1 MAGPQQSQ
9 AKPFWSELER
19 YLRSFHADLSTS
31 VAPGG
36 FPEGGSWWFRQVE
49 GSLHFTGDEWRSYQ
63 RLLQDAYRRF
73 SRDTDLSRA
82 AIDSALKDAI
92 FAVADIRG
100 NRDRE
105 AEVRIRGA
113 VDEVRAFIE
122 GPGDEYECW
131 VEVEGL
137 EEASLPAKF
146 GTTHFAV
153 VGDEHVDHLESII
166 RDKHVA
172 GRARKIEG
180 IGQFIGDS
188 RGRTVA
194 AQRVKARDRK
204 AALLVAVREMSVTLE
219 SLNFFADVIPY
230 NHARLRIADGGS
242 GRGSSL
248 RVAIADGGSFL
259 LSPKGRVPWGFSL
272 EGLRELAGVPREA
285 LRRVEALRCKDDR
298 SEVEEL
304 LLRAVRWVGRA
315 VAAERLED
323 GFLFSWIALDCIT
336 RPEEG
341 TSIGSTVALR
351 SAHVL
356 RGQNGVQDGL
366 RRQIWR
372 LYRVR
377 CDLVHDGSL
386 EVVEDDRAAIQAI
399 ALDTVVWA
407 LISPDVEG
415 AATLDELE
423 AFFVRVLAGEP
434 T

>member
-9 AKPFWSELER
+9 AKPFWSEFER
-19 YLRSFHADLSTS
+19 YLRSFYAGLSNT
-31 VAPGG
+31 VGPGG
-36 FPEGGSWWFRQVE
+36 FPEGGSWWSRQAE
-49 GSLHFTGDEWRSYQ
+49 GTLHFTADEWRGYQ

-100 NRDRE
+100 NRERE

-137 EEASLPAKF
+137 EEASLPAQF
-146 GTTHFAV
+146 GTTRFAV
-153 VGDEHVDHLESII
+153 LGEAQIDHLENIV
-166 RDKHVA
+166 REKHA
-172 GRARKIEG
+172 GGRVQKIES
-180 IGQFIGDS
+180 IRRSIGDS
-188 RGRTVA
+188 RGRPVA
-194 AQRVKARDRK
+194 VQRVRARDRR
-204 AALLVAVREMSVTLE
+204 AALLLAEREVHITLE

-230 NHARLRIADGGS
+230 NRARLRIS
-242 GRGSSL
+242 RGRSASGSSL
-248 RVAIADGGSFL
+248 RVAIADEGSFL
-259 LSPKGRVPWGFSL
+259 LSPKGEIPWEFSL
-272 EGLRELAGVPREA
+272 GRLRELVGIPGEA
-285 LRRVEALRCKDDR
+285 LKRVEALRCKDDR

-323 GFLFSWIALDCIT
+323 GFLFSVIALDCIL
-336 RPEEG
+336 RPTG
-341 TSIGSTVALR
+341 GSKIAATVSRRA
-351 SAHVL
+351 AHVL
-356 RGQNGVQDGL
+356 GSPDGDRDTL
-366 RRQIWR
+366 QRHIWR
-372 LYRVR
+372 LYDVR
-377 CDLVHDGSL
+377 SRLVHDGSL

-407 LISPDVEG
+407 LISPDVES
-415 AATLDELE
+415 AATLADLE
-423 AFFVRVLAGEP
+423 AFFGRMIVGEP
-434 T
+434 V